1 MNDQPTSA
9 ADVQELLHRGYTAF
23 NARDIDA
30 ILSMMHPDVE
40 WANGM
45 EGGYVHG
52 HEGVRAYWTRQWSL
66 IEPFVEPQAFT
77 TESDGRTVVE
87 VHQRVLDK
95 DGNTMLEGTVLHVYQ
110 VQDGLIRHME
120 IRNPTEDAKSHDQR

>member
-52 HEGVRAYWTRQWSL
+52 HEGVRAYWTHQWSL
-66 IEPFVEPQAFT
+66 IDPFVEPQAFT
-77 TESDGRTVVE
+77 TEPDGRTLVE

-95 DGNTMLEGTVLHVYQ
+95 DGNTLLEGTVQHIYQ
-110 VQDGLIRHME
+110 VRDGLIRHME

>member
-9 ADVQELLHRGYTAF
+9 TEVQELLRKGYTAF
-23 NARDIDA
+23 NARDIDTV
-30 ILSMMHPDVE
+30 LSMTHPDVQ

-52 HEGVRAYWTRQWSL
+52 HDGVRAYWTHQWSL
-66 IEPFVEPQAFT
+66 IDPFVEPQAFM
-77 TESDGRTVVE
+77 TEPDGRTVVE

-95 DGNTMLEGTVLHVYQ
+95 DGNTLLEGTVQHVYQ
-110 VQDGLIRHME
+110 VRDGLIRHME
-120 IRNPTEDAKSHDQR
+120 IRNPTEHAMSHNQR

>member
-9 ADVQELLHRGYTAF
+9 TEVQELLRKGYTAF
-23 NARDIDA
+23 NARDIDT
-30 ILSMMHPDVE
+30 ILSMMHPDVQ

-52 HEGVRAYWTRQWSL
+52 HDGVRAYWIHQWSL
-66 IEPFVEPQAFT
+66 VDPFVEPQAFM
-77 TESDGRTVVE
+77 TEPDGRTVVE

-95 DGNTMLEGTVLHVYQ
+95 DGNTLLEGTVQHVYQ
-110 VQDGLIRHME
+110 VRDGLIRHME
-120 IRNPTEDAKSHDQR
+120 IRNPTEDAMSHDQR

>member
-1 MNDQPTSA
+1 MNYQRTSA
-9 ADVQELLHRGYTAF
+9 AVQELLRMGYTAF

-52 HEGVRAYWTRQWSL
+52 HDGVRAYWRISGVSSTPL
-66 IEPFVEPQAFT
+66 
-77 TESDGRTVVE
+77 
-87 VHQRVLDK
+87 L
-95 DGNTMLEGTVLHVYQ
+95 
-110 VQDGLIRHME
+110 
-120 IRNPTEDAKSHDQR
+120 NPTPS

>member
-9 ADVQELLHRGYTAF
+9 TEVQELLRRGYTAF
-23 NARDIDA
+23 NARDIDT
-30 ILSMMHPDVE
+30 ILSMMHPDVQ

-52 HEGVRAYWTRQWSL
+52 HDGVRAYWTHQWSL
-66 IEPFVEPQAFT
+66 IDPFVEPQAFMK
-77 TESDGRTVVE
+77 EPDGRTVVE

-95 DGNTMLEGTVLHVYQ
+95 DGNTLLEGTVQHVYQ
-110 VQDGLIRHME
+110 VQDGLIRRME
-120 IRNPTEDAKSHDQR
+120 IRNPTEDAKGHDQR

>member
-9 ADVQELLHRGYTAF
+9 TEVQELLRRGYTAF
-23 NARDIDA
+23 NARDIDT
-30 ILSMMHPDVE
+30 ILSMMHPDVQ

-52 HEGVRAYWTRQWSL
+52 HDGVRAYWTHQWSL
-66 IEPFVEPQAFT
+66 IDPFVEPQAFM
-77 TESDGRTVVE
+77 TEPDGRTVVE

-95 DGNTMLEGTVLHVYQ
+95 DGNMLLEGTVHHVYQ
-110 VQDGLIRHME
+110 VRDGLIRHMK
-120 IRNPTEDAKSHDQR
+120 IRNPTEDAKSRDQR

>member
-9 ADVQELLHRGYTAF
+9 TEVQELLRRGYTAF
-23 NARDIDA
+23 NARDIDT
-30 ILSMMHPDVE
+30 ILSMMHPEVE

-52 HEGVRAYWTRQWSL
+52 HDGMRAYWTHQWSL
-66 IEPFVEPQAFT
+66 IDPFVEPQAFMK
-77 TESDGRTVVE
+77 EPDGRTVVE

-95 DGNTMLEGTVLHVYQ
+95 DGNTLLEGTVQHVYQ
-110 VQDGLIRHME
+110 VQDGLIRRME
-120 IRNPTEDAKSHDQR
+120 IRNPTEDAKDHDQR

>member
-9 ADVQELLHRGYTAF
+9 TEVQELLHRGYTAF
-23 NARDIDA
+23 NARDIDTL
-30 ILSMMHPDVE
+30 LSMMHPEVE

-52 HEGVRAYWTRQWSL
+52 HDGVRSYWTHQWSL
-66 IEPFVEPQAFT
+66 IDPFVEPQAFM
-77 TESDGRTVVE
+77 TEPDGRAVVE

-95 DGNTMLEGTVLHVYQ
+95 DGNTLLEGTVQHVYQ
-110 VQDGLIRHME
+110 IQDGLIRHME
-120 IRNPTEDAKSHDQR
+120 IRNPTDGAKAHD

>member
-9 ADVQELLHRGYTAF
+9 TEVQELLRKGYTAF
-23 NARDIDA
+23 NARDIDT
-30 ILSMMHPDVE
+30 ILSMMHPDVQ

-52 HEGVRAYWTRQWSL
+52 HDGVRAYWTHQWSL
-66 IEPFVEPQAFT
+66 IDPSVEPQAFM
-77 TESDGRTVVE
+77 TEPDGRTVVE

-95 DGNTMLEGTVLHVYQ
+95 DGNRLSEGTVQHVYQ
-110 VQDGLIRHME
+110 VRDGLIRHME
-120 IRNPTEDAKSHDQR
+120 IRNPTEDAMSHDQR

>member
-9 ADVQELLHRGYTAF
+9 AVQELLRKGYTAF
-23 NARDIDA
+23 DARDVNA
-30 ILSMMHPDVE
+30 ILSMMHPEVE

-45 EGGYVHG
+45 EGGYIHG
-52 HEGVRAYWTRQWSL
+52 HDGVRAYWTQQWRL
-66 IEPFVEPQAFT
+66 IDPFVEPQAFM
-77 TESDGRTVVE
+77 TEPDGRTVVE

-95 DGNTMLEGTVLHVYQ
+95 DGNTLLEGTVQHVYQ

-120 IRNPTEDAKSHDQR
+120 IRNPTEDVGYHDQR